1 MLLFALAALSQFV
14 SPVID
19 GQRSGDVRAIFSY
32 EDFPPFLMRSE
43 GSWLVYSRTTV
54 RPDGSIQS
62 CGAEISSGDRR
73 LDDYTCKI
81 IARRA
86 KFRPARWGDGTPV
99 HSVVRLPISWI
110 ITDRSPAGLARDLP
124 MPDLEILVDKM
135 PVGAAPRVDVML
147 AASADD
153 SGKIHE
159 CAEFPPNRSDKEYKS
174 YPDLVPLA
182 CRQLITDVRA
192 IPPVGN
198 DGKSARSIQT
208 FSVRFTTNR

>member
-1 MLLFALAALSQFV
+1 
-14 SPVID
+14 
-19 GQRSGDVRAIFSY
+19 
-32 EDFPPFLMRSE
+32 
-43 GSWLVYSRTTV
+43 
-54 RPDGSIQS
+54 
-62 CGAEISSGDRR
+62 
-73 LDDYTCKI
+73 
-81 IARRA
+81 
-86 KFRPARWGDGTPV
+86 
-99 HSVVRLPISWI
+99 
-110 ITDRSPAGLARDLP
+110 